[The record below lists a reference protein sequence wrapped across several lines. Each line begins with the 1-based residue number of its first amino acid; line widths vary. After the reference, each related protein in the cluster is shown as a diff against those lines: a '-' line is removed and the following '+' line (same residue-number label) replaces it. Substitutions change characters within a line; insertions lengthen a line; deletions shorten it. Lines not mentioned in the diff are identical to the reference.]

1 MNQISNSRTL
11 ARNGR
16 IVGEVMSGAADDY
29 LRYFLGVE
37 DMCIPYN
44 NKKVSGRVSIC
55 HPDDGRSREN
65 QTSMLQTYS
74 CRETRGNIMER
85 SNKNYVTYSNGYLA
99 CLIIADTNNFDCY

>member
-1 MNQISNSRTL
+1 
-11 ARNGR
+11 
-16 IVGEVMSGAADDY
+16 VGEVMSGAADDY

-65 QTSMLQTYS
+65 QTSSMLQTYS
-74 CRETRGNIMER
+74 CRETRWHGGVIIIMLLID
-85 SNKNYVTYSNGYLA
+85 TLLA
-99 CLIIADTNNFDCY
+99 